1 MAEPK
6 QKTAAKP
13 KPEPVLAAAGESSDP
28 VVHQLLAHLEIAVLN
43 NDTEAQAAVKADLA
57 GLGYAV

>member
-1 MAEPK
+1 MPD
-6 QKTAAKP
+6 AKP
-13 KPEPVLAAAGESSDP
+13 KPAAKPAEDRSLVPAGESTDP

-43 NDTEAQAAVKADLA
+43 NDTGAQESVKADLA